1 MPQRECHRQ
10 HHVSRRREEL
20 AGRHRRSLIH
30 ARLESAHTVSESHVG
45 SRDVQRPLV
54 PTVPRLHGFDRACDF
69 LSVRAD
75 VLHHRGADCAGDAGQ
90 TFHALQPELDGERD
104 EIIPIAAGFG
114 VDVHDSL
121 AVLDRRGL
129 VGHGDLPAGV
139 AHDDAIE
146 RPISDQQIGSAANHA

>member
-1 MPQRECHRQ
+1 MLVLRALIRYPNPMSAAAMSSVRL
-10 HHVSRRREEL
+10 SRR
-20 AGRHRRSLIH
+20 SH
-30 ARLESAHTVSESHVG
+30 ASTDSTAPATSCPYAPMFCTTEA
-45 SRDVQRPLV
+45 
-54 PTVPRLHGFDRACDF
+54 PTVPGM
-69 LSVRAD
+69 
-75 VLHHRGADCAGDAGQ
+75 
-90 TFHALQPELDGERD
+90 HALQAEVDAVVD

>member
-1 MPQRECHRQ
+1 MP
-10 HHVSRRREEL
+10 
-20 AGRHRRSLIH
+20 
-30 ARLESAHTVSESHVG
+30 
-45 SRDVQRPLV
+45 
-54 PTVPRLHGFDRACDF
+54 
-69 LSVRAD
+69 
-75 VLHHRGADCAGDAGQ
+75 GQ